1 MTAVKSKTD
10 NMQGNRRV
18 LAWLVAIAFFMQM
31 LDGTILNTALPAIAR
46 SLGANPLRMQSVVI
60 SYMLTVAFLIPV
72 SGWLADFFGTKKVFI
87 SAIFIFTLGSLACA
101 MSQTLWQL
109 VLARVFQGVG
119 GALMVPVGRLA
130 VMRVFPKAEM
140 ISALSFI
147 TIPGLVG
154 PLVGPIL
161 GGVIVYYI
169 NWHWIFLIN
178 LPIGVVC
185 ALLTRYFMP
194 KVKPMK
200 MAFDW
205 PGYFFFSAAVIL
217 MSLSLASAEG
227 VNISARTTAL
237 MFLAGAFFMLAY
249 ARFSFTRPWRALF
262 KPRLFYERSFAVGII
277 ANIFLRFAAGALP
290 FLGPLMLQVGLGF
303 SALKAGLMMIPMGI
317 TSIWA
322 KTLIEGQL
330 NRFGY
335 KKFMIFNTMIIG
347 MLISCYSLINVGTSV
362 IFILTLFG
370 VLGVFN
376 SMQFTALNTL
386 TLIAVPQ
393 RDLSQANSLLSAV
406 MQLSISLGV
415 GVAGAVLAFFN
426 AHNYYAQGSDKLM
439 YAFHATYLFVGI
451 FTILAASLFLTP
463 FARNI
468 VDKPSQ
474 LQ

>member
-1 MTAVKSKTD
+1 MTATVNKSPGV
-10 NMQGNRRV
+10 QGNRRV

-31 LDGTILNTALPAIAR
+31 LDGTILNTALPAIAA
-46 SLGANPLRMQSVVI
+46 SLKADPLRMQSVVI

-101 MSQTLWQL
+101 LSQTLWEL
-109 VLARVFQGVG
+109 VMARVFQGVG

-140 ISALSFI
+140 VSALSFI

-161 GGVIVYYI
+161 GGVIVYYL

-178 LPIGVVC
+178 LPIGVIC
-185 ALLTRYFMP
+185 ASLTFYAMP
-194 KVKPMK
+194 KVKPIK
-200 MAFDW
+200 LTFDW
-205 PGYFFFSAAVIL
+205 PGYFFFSAGVIL
-217 MSLSLASAEG
+217 MSLSLAGAEG
-227 VNISARTTAL
+227 VNLSDVLTVS
-237 MFLAGAFFMLAY
+237 MFLFGALFMAAY

-262 KPRLFYERSFAVGII
+262 KPRLFYEHSFAVGIT
-277 ANIFLRFAAGALP
+277 ANVFLRFVGGALP

-303 SALKAGLMMIPMGI
+303 SPLKAGLTMIPMGI
-317 TSIWA
+317 TSILA
-322 KTLIEGQL
+322 KTWVERML

-335 KKFMIFNTMIIG
+335 KKFMIFNTAIIG
-347 MLISCYSLINVGTSV
+347 FLICCYALINKDTSY

-370 VLGVFN
+370 VLGIFN

-386 TLIAVPQ
+386 TLIAVHP
-393 RDLSQANSLLSAV
+393 RDLSQANSLLSAT

-415 GVAGAVLAFFN
+415 GVASAVLAFFN
-426 AHNYYAQGSDKLM
+426 ASSAPSHAKLM
-439 YAFHATYLFVGI
+439 HAFHSTYLFVGI
-451 FTILAASLFLTP
+451 FTIIGAGLFLTP
-463 FARNI
+463 FARDI
-468 VDKPSQ
+468 VDKPINVK
-474 LQ
+474 